1 MNKKETSEE
10 DFMDVLKS
18 GHQWHS
24 NKIKDEIEQLL
35 ILNEFNH
42 NLIFDT
48 LEKRY
53 HVYDNECFL
62 SIFDAKIE
70 LRSDRE
76 NVSSE
81 GKTIIYKI
89 NGADDILSAYEHFKA
104 LTKEDEH
111 E

>member
-1 MNKKETSEE
+1 MNKKEISEE
-10 DFMDVLKS
+10 DFMEVLKS

-24 NKIKDEIEQLL
+24 SKIKDEIEQLL

-42 NLIFDT
+42 RLIFDT
-48 LEKRY
+48 REKRY
-53 HVYDNECFL
+53 YVYDNECYL
-62 SIFDAKIE
+62 TIRDAKIE

-81 GKTIIYKI
+81 GKTISCKI
-89 NGADDILSAYEHFKA
+89 NGADDILSAYEYFKA
-104 LTKEDEH
+104 LANEDEF